1 MADIFFV
8 MKSSKKL
15 LKVHQMSNNWITAT
29 EPDLGYPYKGGQPVN
44 PRVVRFEG
52 DNIKKVVAMHKRG
65 QLAGMFRDDYDLE
78 HFKKTGEFKRQ
89 SHMPLPS
96 MMRQMKEDIQDEDNR
111 A

>member
-1 MADIFFV
+1 MTKSDIFFV

-29 EPDLGYPYKGGQPVN
+29 EPELGYPYKGGQPIN

-52 DNIKKVVAMHKRG
+52 DNIKKVVALHK
-65 QLAGMFRDDYDLE
+65 AGDVGVMFKEDYDLD

-89 SHMPLPS
+89 NHSPLPRT
-96 MMRQMKEDIQDEDNR
+96 MRQMKEDIANEDN
-111 A
+111 